1 VIEDWNTVPAELKQ
15 AKNVKCFKRGG
26 YRTLREK
33 NGGAHLEEER

>member
-1 VIEDWNTVPAELKQ
+1 VIEDWNNVPAELKQ
-15 AKNVKCFKRGG
+15 AKNVKCFKRG